1 MDIFLIILS
10 GILIFV
16 GFLGCVLPILP
27 GLPIGYIGLLVLH
40 FTDKVQFSTQFLI
53 VWAAIV
59 IVLQVLDSVIPVWGT
74 KKFGGSKKGVWGSTI
89 GLLVGLFFGPW
100 GIVLGPF
107 LGAVAGEVLAGKQ
120 TQEAIRA
127 GFGAFVG
134 FLSGTVLKL
143 IAAGFMIYYFVQ
155 ALV

>member
-59 IVLQVLDSVIPVWGT
+59 VVLQVLDSVIPVWGT

-89 GLLVGLFFGPW
+89 GLVVGLFFGPW

-107 LGAVAGEVLAGKQ
+107 LGAVAGEFLAGKQ